1 MKRINYGMIAGIVF
15 SLLVWVGIAFAATK
29 NIGESHEVI
38 YTPLTTTGTLI
49 TSQTIT
55 LAIEKSSNSYTYNFA
70 SSTFDNTS
78 NNDTVNLIEGTNFYS
93 YRWTPPATEIS
104 AEEYNFI
111 VSNANTTYK
120 DKQTETVGY
129 LDLASETKLSAVC
142 STADDI
148 KARVNAL
155 NP

>member
-1 MKRINYGMIAGIVF
+1 MKIINYGLIIGIAF
-15 SLLVWVGIAFAATK
+15 SLLIWSSLLFATTR
-29 NIGESHEVI
+29 NIGDSHEVK
-38 YTPLTTTGTLI
+38 YTPLDTTGTLI

-55 LAIEKSSNSYTYNFA
+55 LKIEKSSNSYTYNFVN
-70 SSTFDNTS
+70 STFDNTS
-78 NNDTVNLIEGTNFYS
+78 NNDTVNLAEGDDFYS
-93 YRWTPPATEIS
+93 YSWTPPLTETDS
-104 AEEYNFI
+104 EEYNFI

>member
-1 MKRINYGMIAGIVF
+1 MKKI
-15 SLLVWVGIAFAATK
+15 LLTILVVVLYVGSVAAQTH
-29 NIGESHEVI
+29 NVGESHEVI
-38 YTPLTTTGTLI
+38 YTPLDSSGTLV
-49 TSQTIT
+49 SGQTIS
-55 LAIEKSSNSYTYNFA
+55 LKIEKSSNNYTYNFA
-70 SSTFDNTS
+70 NSTFDNTS